1 MTAEDMGRQGLRMV
15 SRFAGTA
22 IAVPMLFGYFAV
34 GATVIVG
41 RSILDLTRQTRGRL
55 PWLGGEQNQQP
66 REPKAA
72 RQ

>member
-41 RSILDLTRQTRGRL
+41 QSLLDVARQTQGRL
-55 PWLGGEQNQQP
+55 PWLGGDRRDQE
-66 REPKAA
+66 RSVPKTS
-72 RQ
+72 